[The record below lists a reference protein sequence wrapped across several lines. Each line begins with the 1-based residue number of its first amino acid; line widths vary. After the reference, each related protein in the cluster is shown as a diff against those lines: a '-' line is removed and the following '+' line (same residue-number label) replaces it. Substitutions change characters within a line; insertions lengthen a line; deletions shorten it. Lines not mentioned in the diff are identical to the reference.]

1 MPLHLHPH
9 LNSKKR
15 EDNGW
20 GIMQTQEIE
29 ELMKEL
35 AWEPSPEDVKQLHE
49 NTLKNI
55 EDEKNSTMLYDP
67 VEKDYRTYAHCKKK
81 YGQDLADKMLRA
93 EKENN
98 GRIAPEDYAKLMNH
112 NQRME
117 KQAAPALK
125 PAKTRA
131 PFVMLDHTTV
141 KNPKVI
147 KILKKSMML
156 YLYLRTYIVRE
167 KFPGDL
173 LNLYEQYFKKGN
185 LAASV
190 SIRKLARDFELD
202 HKTVIAYLHEMDRHK
217 VIKIEKIHAADAYDN
232 QVHSVYVLG
241 HHDFNKMETYLV
253 EKLATSDR

>member
-1 MPLHLHPH
+1 
-9 LNSKKR
+9 
-15 EDNGW
+15 
-20 GIMQTQEIE
+20 MQTQEIDEIE
-29 ELMKEL
+29 ELMEEL
-35 AWEPSPEDVKQLHE
+35 AWESSPEDIKKLHKD
-49 NTLKNI
+49 TLKNI

-67 VEKDYRTYAHCKKK
+67 VGNDYRTYAHCKKK

-93 EKENN
+93 KKENN

-125 PAKTRA
+125 PVKARS
-131 PFVMLDHTTV
+131 PFVMLDHATI

-190 SIRKLARDFELD
+190 SIRKMARDFELD
-202 HKTVIAYLHEMDRHK
+202 HKTVVAYLHEMAKNK
-217 VIKIEKIHAADAYDN
+217 VIEIEKIYAADAYDN

-241 HHDFNKMETYLV
+241 HHDFSKTETYLI
-253 EKLATSDR
+253 EKLTTSDR